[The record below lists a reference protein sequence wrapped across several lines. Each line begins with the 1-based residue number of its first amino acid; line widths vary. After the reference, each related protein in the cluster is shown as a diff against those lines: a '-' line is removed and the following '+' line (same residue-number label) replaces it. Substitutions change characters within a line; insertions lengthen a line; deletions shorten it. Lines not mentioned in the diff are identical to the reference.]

1 MSHNK
6 HFLTFHFL
14 GLNTKSITTPATYV
28 HCDYYYYW
36 QAEGIR
42 AFSNSYCNAAA
53 AAAANDLIALI
64 RFITADTKHWHHCYC
79 SNKYMLPNA
88 TTA

>member
-6 HFLTFHFL
+6 KFLTFHFL
-14 GLNTKSITTPATYV
+14 GVGLNTKSNTTPATYV

-42 AFSNSYCNAAA
+42 AYSNSYCNA

-64 RFITADTKHWHHCYC
+64 YFITADTKH
-79 SNKYMLPNA
+79 
-88 TTA
+88 